1 MKRAQ
6 RKAEQLRRKLG
17 LSGRVDAEAVAD
29 ILGLEVVPWPMEV
42 QQEMQMGRFIGVAER
57 LDARWR
63 RWVIA
68 HAIGHRLLH
77 SGNHLW
83 IRDHTSLG
91 GLYEREAEDFARALL
106 MDVDEAMEEGLSEL
120 WEVAEH
126 FGVPE
131 GSGRSSSAHEDGV
144 SSFSDVD
151 AASGPMRLD
160 RKDKQEGAMLEVRY
174 PNVEVRITEEYPGDT
189 TGRTKSSTA
198 SRTPTL
204 PAYWNVCAA
213 P

>member
-6 RKAEQLRRKLG
+6 RKAVDLRKKLG
-17 LSGRVDAEAVAD
+17 LHGRVDAESVANMV
-29 ILGLEVVPWPMEV
+29 GLEVVPWTLEV
-42 QQEMQMGRFIGVAER
+42 QQELQMGRFIGVAER

-77 SGNHLW
+77 TGNHLW

-91 GLYEREAEDFARALL
+91 GLFEREAEDFARALL
-106 MDVDEAMEEGLSEL
+106 MDVAEAMAEGLSEL

-131 GSGRSSSAHEDGV
+131 EMAWLQ
-144 SSFSDVD
+144 
-151 AASGPMRLD
+151 P
-160 RKDKQEGAMLEVRY
+160 
-174 PNVEVRITEEYPGDT
+174 P
-189 TGRTKSSTA
+189 
-198 SRTPTL
+198 L
-204 PAYWNVCAA
+204 PIE
-213 P
+213 

>member
-6 RKAEQLRRKLG
+6 QKAMGLRRKLG
-17 LSGRVDAEAVAD
+17 LSGLVDAEAVANM
-29 ILGLEVVPWPMEV
+29 LGMEVVPWPLEV
-42 QQEMQMGRFIGVAER
+42 QEEMQMGRYIAVAER
-57 LDARWR
+57 LDGRWR

-91 GLYEREAEDFARALL
+91 SLYEREAEDFARALL
-106 MDVDEAMEEGLSEL
+106 VDAQEVMEEGLSEL

-131 GSGRSSSAHEDGV
+131 EMV
-144 SSFSDVD
+144 VLQ
-151 AASGPMRLD
+151 PLLLM
-160 RKDKQEGAMLEVRY
+160 E
-174 PNVEVRITEEYPGDT
+174 
-189 TGRTKSSTA
+189 
-198 SRTPTL
+198 
-204 PAYWNVCAA
+204 
-213 P
+213 

>member
-6 RKAEQLRRKLG
+6 RTGKKLRRQLE
-17 LSGRVDAEAVAD
+17 LRGRVDVEEVAS
-29 ILGLEVVPWPMEV
+29 ILGMEVVPWPMEV
-42 QQEMQMGRFIGVAER
+42 QEEMQMDRYIGVADR
-57 LDARWR
+57 LDDRWR
-63 RWVIA
+63 RWVTA

-91 GLYEREAEDFARALL
+91 SLFEREAEDFARALL

-131 GSGRSSSAHEDGV
+131 EMAWLQPPL
-144 SSFSDVD
+144 
-151 AASGPMRLD
+151 PM
-160 RKDKQEGAMLEVRY
+160 E
-174 PNVEVRITEEYPGDT
+174 
-189 TGRTKSSTA
+189 
-198 SRTPTL
+198 
-204 PAYWNVCAA
+204 
-213 P
+213 